1 MLTTIAAYGSFI
13 LAERVHVSPV
23 IAVLLTGMII
33 GNYGR
38 RQGMSPN
45 TEVAVDS
52 FWEYAAFVVNS
63 LVFLLIGIELQFSML
78 GSGAGFASWI
88 SAFYFAPCAGLSKK
102 PAPSTWA
109 KRSPMLSVTL
119 ASRF

>member
-1 MLTTIAAYGSFI
+1 MVPFI

-38 RQGMSPN
+38 RQGMSPD
-45 TEVAVDS
+45 TQVAVDL

-63 LVFLLIGIELQFSML
+63 LVFLLIGIEIQIPLSCQSM
-78 GSGAGFASWI
+78 
-88 SAFYFAPCAGLSKK
+88 
-102 PAPSTWA
+102 
-109 KRSPMLSVTL
+109 R
-119 ASRF
+119 